1 MDTFSLDPTSGVITV
16 SADGLDREDT
26 ELYILMVSASDSGSD
41 VTMTATATVYVNVL
55 DVNDNMPECTPTSAK
70 VEENADPGTLI
81 GNCFLLKVL
90 LPVHVAQRQILLF

>member
-81 GNCFLLKVL
+81 GKCY
-90 LPVHVAQRQILLF
+90 LF